1 MIHREASPTDSQ
13 SQATGVQGSLHVA
26 GYRQAKHSERRKASG
41 QSVVAVQIFRAADS
55 AFSGILY
62 SVGDVAKRQMV
73 EGTTESKRCAPVCTA
88 SCAVEGSRWEKL
100 ESVGAEQRPKVEVRS
115 SARHQQILGK
125 GFAASTDTGNSFG
138 TPVAKTV
145 QPSRPHGHLKLRWW
159 KERPYPSP
167 WQEHLE
173 EVDGEFVK
181 WAWRCFHLVLSW

>member
-1 MIHREASPTDSQ
+1 MIHRANTTDSQ

-125 GFAASTDTGNSFG
+125 GFAVLTGIESSFE
-138 TPVAKTV
+138 TQVVRMA
-145 QPSRPHGHLKLRWW
+145 QPSRQHGHLKHWW
-159 KERPYPSP
+159 RKGRPCPLP
-167 WQEHLE
+167 
-173 EVDGEFVK
+173 
-181 WAWRCFHLVLSW
+181 